1 MSNTVDERVVKM
13 QFDNASF
20 EKNVQTSLG
29 TLAKL
34 KDALHF
40 DKVDIS
46 GIASNIEKITDKVT
60 GMGSVW
66 DNICGRMVNAAVDT
80 GQKIA
85 KAFVF
90 DPPSS
95 GFNEYELKMNSL
107 KVIME
112 SSHESL
118 ETVNKYLNE
127 LNTYSDKTIYSF
139 SDMTASIGKFT
150 NAGVDLDTSVKA
162 IQGIANEAALAG
174 ASTQQASHAMY
185 NFAQA
190 LSAGSVKLIDW
201 KSIENAN
208 MATKDF
214 KEELI
219 KTAVELGTLKK
230 SGDDYISTTTNM
242 QGKTSEAFNATKGFN
257 DSLQA
262 QWMTTDV
269 LTTTL
274 GRYAD
279 ETTDIGARAS
289 KAATEVRTFSAMMD
303 ALKEAVGSGWAQTW
317 EIVFGNMEEATEM
330 WTKINDV
337 LSGFIGK
344 FSDARNNMLQD
355 WKDLGGRTKLLEG
368 LANVF
373 KILGNVIQPI
383 KDAITLVFPPLTGK
397 TLADITEKFA
407 NFTEKIRMATEF
419 FPMKLFGQEPEFNNK
434 VRDIGLLPNQLQAV
448 SETAE
453 QTTKDFNKLREVA
466 KSVINGDYGNDSARK
481 DALKKAGFDPDEV
494 QAYVDKVHELSN
506 GTWDLSDKTLS
517 EVEKSLG
524 AVEEAGFGTQRA
536 FLMSEDAMDS
546 SAAAAKRAEENAEKT
561 MATWENKTLSIR
573 ESGNLLTMSLANGMS
588 GVINIFKSAQK
599 VLGVFGN
606 AWKDSFSG
614 VEITLGH
621 LVAFDEAMRN
631 FADKMKISEEA
642 LDSFYFIFRDVFS
655 LLKNIRDNI
664 IKLAISVLPTVLNI
678 VSSILA
684 TGGKVL
690 RFLASSIGLI
700 TNLIRRSGIIRIAF
714 DALSFVIKEV
724 GSALS
729 FVIKILGY
737 FGGLLSKAIGYVDA
751 NIERFHIMVLVGI
764 RLRYAFDN
772 IVQAY
777 TKLKNKLAE
786 KLGFKNFDEF
796 TKKADKIVEKIKG
809 FLVPAFKGFMEFL
822 RNLFSGKSISFD
834 IFKGLKGGLSIFDG
848 LFDFTK
854 EKTIGA
860 KFIAFY
866 DSLKSAFGNI
876 AEDFR
881 KIFFKRKV
889 LLVSSINLYLLKR
902 SRRFLR
908 KS

>member
-1 MSNTVDERVVKM
+1 M
-13 QFDNASF
+13 
-20 EKNVQTSLG
+20 
-29 TLAKL
+29 
-34 KDALHF
+34 
-40 DKVDIS
+40 
-46 GIASNIEKITDKVT
+46 
-60 GMGSVW
+60 
-66 DNICGRMVNAAVDT
+66 
-80 GQKIA
+80 
-85 KAFVF
+85 
-90 DPPSS
+90 
-95 GFNEYELKMNSL
+95 
-107 KVIME
+107 
-112 SSHESL
+112 
-118 ETVNKYLNE
+118 
-127 LNTYSDKTIYSF
+127 
-139 SDMTASIGKFT
+139 
-150 NAGVDLDTSVKA
+150 
-162 IQGIANEAALAG
+162 
-174 ASTQQASHAMY
+174 
-185 NFAQA
+185 
-190 LSAGSVKLIDW
+190 
-201 KSIENAN
+201 
-208 MATKDF
+208 
-214 KEELI
+214 
-219 KTAVELGTLKK
+219 ELGTLKK

-355 WKDLGGRTKLLEG
+355 WKDLSGRTKLLEG

-481 DALKKAGFDPDEV
+481 DALKKAGFDPEEV

-536 FLMSEDAMDS
+536 FLMSEEAMDN
-546 SAAAAKRAEENAEKT
+546 SADAAKRAEENAEKT

-573 ESGNLLTMSLANGMS
+573 ESGNLLTFSLANGMS

-599 VLGVFGN
+599 VLGVFGK

-631 FADKMKISEEA
+631 FADKMKISEDA
-642 LDSFYFIFRDVFS
+642 LDNFYDIFKEVFT
-655 LLKNIRDNI
+655 LLKTVRDNVVNLVVSI
-664 IKLAISVLPTVLNI
+664 LPTVLNI
-678 VSSILA
+678 VTSIIDS
-684 TGGKVL
+684 GGKVL
-690 RFLASSIGLI
+690 RFLSSAIGLI
-700 TNLIRRSGIIRIAF
+700 ANLIKRSNIIGTVF
-714 DALSFVIKEV
+714 SALSFILKEV
-724 GSALS
+724 GSAFS
-729 FVIKILGY
+729 FVIKVIGY
-737 FGGLLSKAIGYVDA
+737 FGGLLSKAVSYVDI
-751 NIERFHIMVLVGI
+751 NLQHFHIMAMAGI
-764 RLRYAFDN
+764 RLREVFNN
-772 IVQAY
+772 IAEAY

-786 KLGFKNFDEF
+786 KLGFKTFDEF
-796 TKKADKIVEKIKG
+796 TKKADKVVEKIKG
-809 FLVPAFKGFMEFL
+809 FLVPAFKGFIDFL
-822 RNLFSGKSISFD
+822 RNLLSGKSVSFD

-848 LFDFTK
+848 LFDFAK
-854 EKTIGA
+854 EKAIGS
-860 KFIAFY
+860 KFVAFY
-866 DSLKSAFGNI
+866 EVLKSKFGNI
-876 AEDFR
+876 ADDFR
-881 KIFFKRKV
+881 KI
-889 LLVSSINLYLLKR
+889 YG
-902 SRRFLR
+902 FL
-908 KS
+908 